1 MGEASGIA
9 PQEGRVMG
17 EASGIAPQEGRV
29 MGEATDR
36 MPQDDAAARQAA
48 QLEGIERDMD
58 AVDAA
63 LSALDSDDL
72 ERAEALAAELE
83 VPSET
88 RATQRPSAVDPMT
101 AN

>member
-1 MGEASGIA
+1 
-9 PQEGRVMG
+9 
-17 EASGIAPQEGRV
+17 

-83 VPSET
+83 EPHAGGRT
-88 RATQRPSAVDPMT
+88 RSAERDEGDP
-101 AN
+101 AA